1 MQIKIEIQENSKSF
15 VISCDD
21 KNIIKDVLD
30 LLIKK
35 DLISNEYSKVT
46 SNRFDVVLDINN
58 SFRNNLVQSGD
69 VIYVCNV

>member
-46 SNRFDVVLDINN
+46 SNRFDVILDINN